1 MALGQAFAQV
11 VKLIHDHHWAEDDV
25 IYPFLIERVHG
36 FEHDAVA
43 LEHDH
48 IELDAAMARLSAGLR
63 MLAHQRAATLRY
75 DTHRYLIDDAAAFNN
90 ILVSHLDREE
100 DLVIPAF
107 ESVLSGADQ
116 RALAKQESKL
126 TTYRHMRMAV
136 PWVLANASPEEAAA
150 LRAAAP
156 RLLGIVNDHAWK
168 QRFARVMT
176 PLYHPTLNH
185 KTRT

>member
-1 MALGQAFAQV
+1 
-11 VKLIHDHHWAEDDV
+11 
-25 IYPFLIERVHG
+25 
-36 FEHDAVA
+36 
-43 LEHDH
+43 
-48 IELDAAMARLSAGLR
+48 MARLSAGLR

-126 TTYRHMRMAV
+126 ATYRHMRMAA
-136 PWVLANASPEEAAA
+136 PWVLASATPEEAAA
-150 LRAAAP
+150 MRAAAP
-156 RLLGIVNDHAWK
+156 RLLIIVHDHAWK
-168 QRFARVMT
+168 QRFARVMA
-176 PLYHPTLNH
+176 PLYVPTSDQ
-185 KTRT
+185 KARR